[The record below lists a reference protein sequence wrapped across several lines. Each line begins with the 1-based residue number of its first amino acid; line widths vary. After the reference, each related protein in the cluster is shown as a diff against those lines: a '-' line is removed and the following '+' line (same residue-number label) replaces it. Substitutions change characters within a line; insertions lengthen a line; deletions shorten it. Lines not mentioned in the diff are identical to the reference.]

1 MLEAGAPGL
10 RWRTSS
16 PFVASAYSLS
26 QVFNSWSAWQR
37 GDWATAAMT
46 IAGLVGVIAIGSA
59 AYLRFGQKEL
69 HDPRLV
75 QEKLSREACR
85 AELRLAVIAPSH
97 AAPAAVRARLDR
109 LAAAYRPF
117 ALAAGNSFVPRAIRV
132 PGPDLRILA
141 PLPAV
146 RPCLL
151 NSRELAGLWHLPQG
165 ADDAPFIERTTARR
179 RLPLAAT
186 VGPGPGGEGCQIGVS
201 QHQGHKVP
209 VVLTGGLLQRHLL
222 AIAKTRRGKSSLML
236 RLVHHLMLAGTTGQ
250 GARGAGT

>member
-1 MLEAGAPGL
+1 
-10 RWRTSS
+10 
-16 PFVASAYSLS
+16 
-26 QVFNSWSAWQR
+26 
-37 GDWATAAMT
+37 MT
-46 IAGLVGVIAIGSA
+46 IAGLLGVIVVGSA

-97 AAPAAVRARLDR
+97 IDPAAVRARLDR

-117 ALAAGNSFVPRAIRV
+117 ALAAGNSFVPRPIRGPV
-132 PGPDLRILA
+132 PDLRILA

-186 VGPGPGGEGCQIGVS
+186 VGQGPGPGGEGCQIGVS

-209 VVLTGGLLQRHLL
+209 VVLTSGLLQRHLL

-250 GARGAGT
+250 GGRGAGT